1 MSFLEV
7 ISIKACGTISVF
19 GVSFALIRDG
29 GADVVS
35 VEGPSVGAFQ
45 ADLVVPIPGSASL
58 ISGLGIVGE
67 GEEALSVLE
76 VISFVADGAV
86 AGSVVLLA
94 LVGNGNAD
102 FVGVEGPSLG
112 AGKADLVVPVPG
124 GASEI
129 AGGCGVCR

>member
-1 MSFLEV
+1 MSFTLV
-7 ISIKACGTISVF
+7 
-19 GVSFALIRDG
+19 RDG
-29 GADVVS
+29 GADFIS
-35 VEGPSVGAFQ
+35 VEDPSVGAFQ
-45 ADLVVPIPGSASL
+45 ADLVVPVPGSASL
-58 ISGLGIVGE
+58 ISGLGVVGE

-86 AGSVVLLA
+86 TGNVVFLA
-94 LVGNGNAD
+94 LVSNGDAD

-129 AGGCGVCR
+129 AGGGGVGG